1 MCLYVPDLET
11 RATEELRFTG
21 SLCALM
27 ILVKLFRF
35 DRREGGMYQVKIE
48 SAFIVLLFGAN

>member
-1 MCLYVPDLET
+1 MCLNVPDLET

-35 DRREGGMYQVKIE
+35 DRREGMYQVKIE
-48 SAFIVLLFGAN
+48 SAFIVLP